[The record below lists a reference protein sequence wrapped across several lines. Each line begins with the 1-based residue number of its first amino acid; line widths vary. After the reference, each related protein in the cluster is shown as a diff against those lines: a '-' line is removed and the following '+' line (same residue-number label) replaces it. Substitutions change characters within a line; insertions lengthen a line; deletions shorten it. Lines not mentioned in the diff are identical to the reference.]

1 MQEKIIEIENFS
13 FRYNSQSEPTLK
25 NINLDIFEGEKIL
38 IIGPSGSGKS
48 TLGQALNG
56 IIPNLHKGESEGKL
70 LVNSLPFGS
79 SIFDL
84 SKSISTVLQDT
95 DDQFIGL
102 TVAEDI
108 AFALEN
114 DEVGQEEMQKAV
126 EFWANTVEIGNYLN
140 KKPQEL
146 SGGQK
151 QRVSLAGVL
160 IDESPILLFDEPL
173 ANLDPKSGRDTIELI
188 DKIHKETK
196 ATCIIIEHRLED
208 VLHAD
213 IDRIVLINEG
223 QVLYNNSAEKLLS
236 SNLLQENGLRE
247 PLYVSALKYAGIDVS
262 KVKGIANIN
271 KLQLTEDQKKQL
283 LTWSN
288 EIENT
293 SQLTKKDELLRLA
306 DFSVSY
312 GDDSILEN
320 VNLAVDSGQRVSIVG
335 QNGAGKSTLVKAIC
349 NFISSQGKIY
359 WKGQDISD
367 ENIAERASKIG
378 FVMQNPNHMISQS
391 MIFDEV
397 ALGLRLRNVDEDTVK
412 SRVEETLKTCG
423 LYEFRNWPI
432 SALSYGQKKRVTI
445 ASILVLEPELIILD
459 EPTAG
464 QDFKHYS
471 EFMDFL
477 DQLNANGNTI
487 ISITHDMHQM
497 MEYSDRTLV
506 LGNKTLLA
514 DKLPADVLTNEELI
528 KEAHLKKT
536 SLFSLAQNVGIK
548 DEEAF
553 IANFIKYEQERRDI
567 NE

>member
-213 IDRIVLINEG
+213 IDRIVLINDG
-223 QVLYNNSAEKLLS
+223 QVLYNDSAEKLLS

-262 KVKGIANIN
+262 NVKGIANIN

-288 EIENT
+288 EIKNT

-412 SRVEETLKTCG
+412 SQVEETLKTCG

-506 LGNKTLLA
+506 LGNKTVLA

>member
-213 IDRIVLINEG
+213 IDRIVLINDG
-223 QVLYNNSAEKLLS
+223 QVLYNNSAGKLLS

-271 KLQLTEDQKKQL
+271 KLQLTEDKKIQL

-288 EIENT
+288 EIANT

-397 ALGLRLRNVDEDTVK
+397 ALGLRLRNVDEGTVK

>member
-56 IIPNLHKGESEGKL
+56 IIPNLHKGESKGKL

-126 EFWANTVEIGNYLN
+126 KFWANTVEIGNYLN

-213 IDRIVLINEG
+213 IDRIVLISDG
-223 QVLYNNSAEKLLS
+223 QVLYNDSAEKLLS
-236 SNLLQENGLRE
+236 SHLLQENGLRE
-247 PLYVSALKYAGIDVS
+247 PLYVSALKYAGLDVS
-262 KVKGIANIN
+262 NVKEIANIN

-288 EIENT
+288 EIKNT
-293 SQLTKKDELLRLA
+293 SQLTKKDELLRLT

-312 GDDSILEN
+312 GNDSILEN
-320 VNLAVDSGQRVSIVG
+320 INLTVDSGQRVSIVG

>member
-1 MQEKIIEIENFS
+1 MIMKINNLNYIYNPNTPFEKKALNNIDIEIN
-13 FRYNSQSEPTLK
+13 
-25 NINLDIFEGEKIL
+25 EGEFIGL
-38 IIGPSGSGKS
+38 IGHTGSGKS